1 MAHVKH
7 SPGSARVGA
16 TGSMCPLQPKSR
28 GIVYAVIMYVFP
40 NISCPAFE
48 KGIHEAVPRGHVEP
62 APVDWNCGQAE
73 QRIGGSADQRTSPSA
88 DQQTSG
94 SADQRI
100 SGADQRISGSADQRI
115 SGPADQR
122 ISGSA
127 DQRISGSADQRTSGS
142 ADQRTSG
149 PADQRI
155 SGPADQRI
163 SGPADQRTSGSADQR
178 ISGSAD
184 QRTSG
189 SADQRISGSDNP
201 AAISPELIEQVSSLS
216 PRTQGRL
223 FDANQCI
230 DDQRKLKNESH
241 VDRASWDFVQFRSAP
256 DLMHQTCEPV

>member
-1 MAHVKH
+1 
-7 SPGSARVGA
+7 
-16 TGSMCPLQPKSR
+16 MCPLQPKSR

-40 NISCPAFE
+40 NISFPAFE

-73 QRIGGSADQRTSPSA
+73 QRIGGSADQRISGSA
-88 DQQTSG
+88 DQRISGSADQRISGSADQRISADQRTSG

-100 SGADQRISGSADQRI
+100 SGSADQRISGPADQRI

-142 ADQRTSG
+142 ADQR
-149 PADQRI
+149 
-155 SGPADQRI
+155 
-163 SGPADQRTSGSADQR
+163 

-184 QRTSG
+184 RGISG

-201 AAISPELIEQVSSLS
+201 AAISHCFRNLGSSRCNRLGSHHGRLAPPAYLPSGHSSYNCPEGLDLS
-216 PRTQGRL
+216 PDPRVCRR
-223 FDANQCI
+223 QC
-230 DDQRKLKNESH
+230 R
-241 VDRASWDFVQFRSAP
+241 
-256 DLMHQTCEPV
+256 